1 MRNGDTTKLK
11 NMSLEAYIAF
21 EERAEVRHEFNNG
34 QLIPMPGTTDK
45 HNDICLN
52 LAIIF
57 RHLLKAS
64 SCKVYM
70 ESVKVQI
77 SHRKHYTYP
86 DIFVTCDERDQEDAY
101 IKRYPLIIVEVASPS
116 TKVYDKTDKFLD
128 YRKIKS
134 LRHYLVVDTENEL
147 VECYS
152 RKNGNSWVSEVYFT
166 NTDLIALEALGIN
179 LPMSAIYDQIQTP

>member
-11 NMSLEAYIAF
+11 KMSLKAYIAF
-21 EERAEVRHEFNNG
+21 EEKADVRHEFING
-34 QLIPMPGTTDK
+34 QLFPMPGTTDK

-52 LAIIF
+52 LAIAF
-57 RHLLKAS
+57 RYLLKTT

-77 SHRKHYTYP
+77 AHQKHYTYP
-86 DIFVTCDERDQEDAY
+86 DIFVTCEARDQEDAY
-101 IKRYPLIIVEVASPS
+101 IKRYPLLIAEVASPS

-147 VECYS
+147 VECYT
-152 RKNGNSWVSEVYFT
+152 RKNGNGWLSEVYYT
-166 NTDLIALEALGIN
+166 HADLIPLEALGIS
-179 LPMSAIYDQIQTP
+179 LPLSAIYDQIQMP